1 MEILHILKILKRSK
15 AIALLIILQI
25 AITLA
30 IVSNSVFITANVLDN
45 WLIEA
50 NLDEH
55 EIINI
60 WTTVYDENLDQRQLL
75 EDDLKRLTAIPGVN
89 LATPTIEHVLET
101 NRYYKQVFNSVDENA
116 QAHELGLFDTNLDG
130 PEILGVEI
138 ISGRALK
145 PLDLI
150 QGNYLDIQQ
159 TAPNVLVSEDM
170 AKSLFPEGNA
180 LGNTFYITSE
190 RVPAKIVGIY
200 NNIMLGEEAVYGQVE
215 YHSVI
220 RPQVKYGQNAL
231 FHYMVRIDPNQGEE
245 ILQKIEDVLYEQ
257 PGRYVQ
263 GVEFAARAKKRLWD
277 GRSSFAFTMLG
288 ISFIGLCITA
298 MGIVG
303 LVTFSVSLRKK
314 EIGTKR
320 ALGATKGQIIRY
332 FLIENSIL
340 AFMGMILGI
349 ILSLYL
355 NLLLIDRFNISG
367 LIQLDY
373 CIYIACFI
381 WSICLMA
388 VYIPAR
394 KAANIAPAIITRGL
408 A

>member
-15 AIALLIILQI
+15 AIAILIILQV

-60 WTTVYDENLDQRQLL
+60 WTTAYDDNLEPRQLI
-75 EDDLKRLTAIPGVN
+75 EDDIQRLKNIEGVN
-89 LATPTIEHVLET
+89 LVTPTKEHVLEL
-101 NRYYKQVFNSVDENA
+101 NIYRSRVFTSVDKDAKPIEV
-116 QAHELGLFDTNLDG
+116 GLFDTNLDG
-130 PEILGVEI
+130 SEILGI
-138 ISGRALK
+138 NLISGRNLTA
-145 PLDLI
+145 LDLVEGHY
-150 QGNYLDIQQ
+150 QNTPQ
-159 TAPNVLVSEDM
+159 TAANVLVSEDM
-170 AKSLFPEGNA
+170 AKSLFPDGNA
-180 LGNTFYITSE
+180 LGATFYINGNRE
-190 RVPAKIVGIY
+190 PAKIVGIY
-200 NNIMLGEEAVYGQVE
+200 NNIMLGEMAVYGQVE
-215 YHSVI
+215 YHSII

-231 FHYMVRIDPNQGEE
+231 FYYMARIDPNMGEE

-288 ISFIGLCITA
+288 ISFIGICITA

-320 ALGATKGQIIRY
+320 ALGATKSQVIRY

-340 AFMGMILGI
+340 ALLGMTLGV

-355 NLLLIDRFNISG
+355 NLLLVDRFNNGG

-388 VYIPAR
+388 VYFPAR
-394 KAANIAPAIITRGL
+394 KAANIAPEIITRGL

>member
-60 WTTVYDENLDQRQLL
+60 WTTVYDENLDKRQLL
-75 EDDLKRLTAIPGVN
+75 EDDLNRLTAIPGVN
-89 LATPTIEHVLET
+89 LATPTIEHVLER
-101 NRYYKQVFNSVDENA
+101 NRYFNQVFDSVDEKA
-116 QAHELGLFDTNLDG
+116 KAHELGLFDTNLDG
-130 PEILGVEI
+130 PEILGIEI
-138 ISGRALK
+138 TSGRALE

-150 QGNYLDIQQ
+150 QGHYLDIQQ

-170 AKSLFPEGNA
+170 AKSLFPNGNA
-180 LGNTFYITSE
+180 LGSTFYITSE

-200 NNIMLGEEAVYGQVE
+200 KNIMLGEMAVYGQVE

-231 FHYMVRIDPNQGEE
+231 FNYMVRIDPNMGDE

-257 PGRYVQ
+257 PGRYVSS
-263 GVEFAARAKKRLWD
+263 VEFAARSKKRLWD

-340 AFMGMILGI
+340 AFMGMTLGI

-355 NLLLIDRFNISG
+355 NLLLIDQFNISG
-367 LIQLDY
+367 LIKLDY

-388 VYIPAR
+388 VYFPAR